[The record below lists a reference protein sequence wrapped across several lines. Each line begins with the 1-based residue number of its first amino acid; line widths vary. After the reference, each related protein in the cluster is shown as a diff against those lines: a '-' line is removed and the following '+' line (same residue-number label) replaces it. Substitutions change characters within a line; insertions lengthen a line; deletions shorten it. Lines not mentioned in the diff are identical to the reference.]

1 MGNTKLVH
9 CPGNCDFEKGCEP
22 VMNDKY
28 ELVGACGY
36 VITAEDKQRIFDAAR
51 ELFNSEQGR

>member
-9 CPGNCDFEKGCEP
+9 CPGNCDKGCEP

-36 VITAEDKQRIFDAAR
+36 VITAEDKQRLFDYAR
-51 ELFNSEQGR
+51 RILNSEQGR

>member
-1 MGNTKLVH
+1 MEDTRLVH

-22 VMNDKY
+22 VMNEKY

-36 VITAEDKQRIFDAAR
+36 VITSEDKQR
-51 ELFNSEQGR
+51 LLNSAHGLLKNMS

>member
-1 MGNTKLVH
+1 MEDKRLVH

-22 VMNDKY
+22 VMNEKY

-36 VITAEDKQRIFDAAR
+36 VLTAEDKRRILEHSNALLKQ
-51 ELFNSEQGR
+51 E